1 MQPKILKYEPAN
13 EYFFREGC
21 FINELS
27 NTGDDPEL
35 SVARVRVRVGD
46 STAWH
51 RLEGRIERY
60 VILRGIG
67 VVEMGEMEP
76 TRVSEGDLVVIP
88 AGCRQRIRNVG
99 ETELVFLALCTP
111 RFLSACYRDMDGDDA
126 ELSRQSIEND

>member
-1 MQPKILKYEPAN
+1 VSQAMQLKILKYDPEK

-27 NTGDDPEL
+27 NTDDDPEL

-46 STAWH
+46 CTAWH

-67 VVEMGEMEP
+67 LVEIGDMTP

-88 AGCRQRIRNVG
+88 AGCRQRIRNIG
-99 ETELVFLALCTP
+99 ENELIFLALCTP
-111 RFLSACYRDMDGDDA
+111 RFLETSYREMG
-126 ELSRQSIEND
+126 S